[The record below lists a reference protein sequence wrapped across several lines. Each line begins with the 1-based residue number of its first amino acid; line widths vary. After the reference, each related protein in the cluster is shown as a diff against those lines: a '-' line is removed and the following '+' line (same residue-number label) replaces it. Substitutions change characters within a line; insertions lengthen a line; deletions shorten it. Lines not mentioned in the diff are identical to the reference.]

1 MSFRDEIKKGWKEML
16 IIGVLAGVFGAAA
29 GATLDKFVPI
39 DSLMFKYG
47 SMCVAVFLLTY
58 LYGRAKGRWL
68 KNKAERRGRT
78 NPCWGCIKF
87 NGGNRNYIGLCRRCA
102 RRTQVILIALVIGIL
117 VSAVVRQIAV
127 AIISN
132 AIVTAGLGLAF
143 GFAAALYFV
152 LKVRLTK

>member
-16 IIGVLAGVFGAAA
+16 VIGVLAGVSGAAA
-29 GATLDKFVPI
+29 GVTLGKFIPI
-39 DSLMFKYG
+39 DSWVLKYG
-47 SMCVAVFLLTY
+47 LIMGSVFLLTY
-58 LYGRAKGRWL
+58 LFGRVKGRWL

-117 VSAVVRQIAV
+117 VSAVVQQIAV